1 VSGSS
6 LHQVTALLQDWRRGN
21 HAALDRLTPLVYGE
35 LRRLAHSYMLRERPG
50 HPLQTTAL
58 VHEAYLRLIDAGNVD
73 WRDRAH
79 FFGISARLMRQVLV
93 EFARSRGARKRGG
106 DARQVE
112 FDEAAT
118 AAVGRDADLVALDDA
133 LTALAAID
141 PREAQVVELRFF
153 GGLSVEESAEV
164 LGVSRNTVLRDWNH
178 AKAWLLHELDRGA
191 QQ

>member
-1 VSGSS
+1 MGSSS
-6 LHQVTALLQDWRRGN
+6 LHQVTALLRNWRRGN
-21 HAALDRLTPLVYGE
+21 ESALDQLTPLVYRE
-35 LRRLAHSYMLRERPG
+35 LRRLAHSYMLREKPG
-50 HPLQTTAL
+50 HTLQTTAL

-112 FDEAAT
+112 FDD
-118 AAVGRDADLVALDDA
+118 AAVAAIGRDADLVAVDDA
-133 LTALAAID
+133 LATLAEID
-141 PREAQVVELRFF
+141 AREAQVVELRFF
-153 GGLSVEESAEV
+153 GGLSVEECAEV

-178 AKAWLLHELDRGA
+178 ARAWLLHELDRGA
-191 QQ
+191 QR

>member
-1 VSGSS
+1 MSGSS

-35 LRRLAHSYMLRERPG
+35 LRRLAHSYMLREKPG
-50 HPLQTTAL
+50 HTLQTTAL

>member
-1 VSGSS
+1 MNCDSH
-6 LHQVTALLQDWRRGN
+6 HQVTALLRDWRRGN
-21 HAALDRLTPLVYGE
+21 QAALDELTPLVYSE
-35 LRRLAHSYMLRERPG
+35 LRRLAHSYMTREHPG
-50 HPLQTTAL
+50 HTLQTTAL

-79 FFGISARLMRQVLV
+79 FFGISARLMRQILV
-93 EFARSRGARKRGG
+93 EFGRSRGSRKRGG

-112 FDEAAT
+112 FDD
-118 AAVGRDADLVALDDA
+118 AVVASIGRDANLVALDDA
-133 LTALAAID
+133 LTALAAVD
-141 PREAQVVELRFF
+141 AREAQVVELRFF

-191 QQ
+191 QP